1 MTNKTVGIIGAG
13 IGGLTAGVL
22 LTKKGFKVEIFEK
35 ESLIGGRASSLDMS
49 SFTYESYNKL
59 LSKHNINI
67 PFSEPP
73 LKTLF
78 NKKMLDGYHLDLG
91 YHLIGGGIID
101 KFNEIISIPKK
112 EVEIFKSR
120 LYEQKNSHY
129 DYFVTGFDKLKMLP
143 KILRLFFASEKTMK
157 KLDATPLTETICIY
171 GKGKM
176 KEVLEVNSRLI
187 TTVNNLDLI
196 SSGEFLRTQKDMGLK
211 GVRYPKNGLAFFSN
225 KFSDFIIKNGG
236 KIHLNSKV
244 SKINI
249 EDKKATGIK
258 INGKNHFFDII
269 ISNMLVQNIFNY
281 IDEKYFP
288 KEYIKN
294 IKSLEGSGSLCAYY
308 SLINLEPDLVG
319 KTFVFKERNSGL
331 DGNDIV
337 GMIDFMISSPESGV
351 APSSEHLVQSYV
363 ICTPKEAKDKKSLKK
378 LRNILDKNLNKIIL
392 DFKSKLKWSFYPA
405 IWHLDGVAKTIN
417 NEKPE
422 IITPIENF
430 YLIGDCVKAPG
441 IGFNCAIN
449 SARILSEHLEKE
461 SD

>member
-1 MTNKTVGIIGAG
+1 MSNKTVGIIGAG

-22 LTKKGFKVEIFEK
+22 LAKKGYKIEIFEK

-49 SFTYESYNKL
+49 SFTYESYKNL
-59 LSKHNINI
+59 LNKHNIHI
-67 PFSEPP
+67 PFSEPS

-101 KFNEIISIPKK
+101 KFSEIISIPKK
-112 EVEIFKSR
+112 DIEIFKSR
-120 LYEQKNSHY
+120 LYEQKNGHY
-129 DYFVTGFDKLKMLP
+129 GYFVTGLDKLKMLP
-143 KILRLFFASEKTMK
+143 KILRFFFASEKTMK
-157 KLDATPLTETICIY
+157 KFDVTPLTETIRVY

-196 SSGEFLRTQKDMGLK
+196 SSGEFFRTQRDMGLK
-211 GVRYPKNGLAFFSN
+211 GVRYPKNGLTFFSN

-236 KIHLNSKV
+236 KINLDSYI

-249 EDKKATGIK
+249 ENKKATSITL
-258 INGKNHFFDII
+258 NGKDHFFDII

-288 KEYIKN
+288 EEYIRN

-308 SLINLEPDLVG
+308 SFKKLDPDLIG
-319 KTFVFKERNSGL
+319 KTFVFQERNVGL
-331 DGNDIV
+331 DGDDV
-337 GMIDFMISSPESGV
+337 AGMIDFMISSPKAGV
-351 APSSEHLVQSYV
+351 APSSEHLVQSYI
-363 ICTPKEAKDKKSLKK
+363 ICTPKEAKDKKSLIK
-378 LRNILDKNLNKIIL
+378 LRNILDNNLEKIIP
-392 DFKSKLKWSFYPA
+392 DFKSKLNWSFYPA
-405 IWHLDGVAKTIN
+405 TWHLDGVAKTIDN
-417 NEKPE
+417 VKPD
-422 IITPIENF
+422 ILTQIKNF

-449 SARILSEHLEKE
+449 SARILTDYLENKGN
-461 SD
+461 